1 MASSRPLIRIPEM
14 RPASGPAP
22 VEAGPDELLDF
33 MRRHRRLMVLSG
45 AGMSTGSGIPA
56 YRDADGQWLRR
67 DPILFQEFMASA
79 TMRRRYWARSYFGWP
94 QMRKAH
100 PNAAHHALTRLEELG
115 RLSLLV
121 TQNVDGLHARA
132 GSRALVEL
140 HGQLARVSCMT
151 CKTQF
156 DRDEIQHELEALNPD
171 WSPAVLGYNPDGD
184 AELDASAYPGFKVA
198 DCQRCGGP
206 LKPDVVFFGEPVPPE
221 RAGSV
226 TQAMQRTDALLVVG
240 SSLVVMSG
248 FRIVRQGS
256 ALGLPIV
263 AINAGRTRADA
274 LLDFKVSGDCGVVL
288 EQVMAKL
295 GDELAA

>member
-14 RPASGPAP
+14 RPATGQAP
-22 VEAGPDELLDF
+22 VEAGCDALLDF
-33 MRRHRRLMVLSG
+33 MRRQQRLMVLSG

-67 DPILFQEFMASA
+67 DPILFQDFMASA

-94 QMRKAH
+94 QMLKAD
-100 PNAAHHALTRLEELG
+100 PNAAHHALRRLEDLG

-132 GSRALVEL
+132 GSCALVEL
-140 HGQLARVSCMT
+140 HGRLARVSCLT

-156 DRDEIQHELEALNPD
+156 DRDEIQQELQALNPD
-171 WSPAVLGYNPDGD
+171 WSPEVLGYNPDGD

-221 RAGSV
+221 RARSV
-226 TQAMQRTDALLVVG
+226 SEALELTDALLVVG

-248 FRIVRQGS
+248 FRIVRQ
-256 ALGLPIV
+256 AAAMGLPIV